1 MCCQILSHKHTYCI
15 FTALKVAELYDYSLR
30 HSFVLS
36 VSKVTHQHFNIRR
49 PNMVGM
55 GMG

>member
-36 VSKVTHQHFNIRR
+36 VSKVTHQRFNIRR